1 MIHSIPADPLTG
13 SLSVPIYQTS
23 TYMQESPDVNK
34 GYDYAHINN
43 LTRGTLEDVIAKLE
57 KGAVGI
63 AFGSG
68 IAAIDAVVKLL

>member
-1 MIHSIPADPLTG
+1 
-13 SLSVPIYQTS
+13 
-23 TYMQESPDVNK
+23 MQESPDVNK